1 MKEDPAENINFT
13 LNTENLYIEE
23 SYTDLQSGAVRRLV
37 PVHAD
42 GSPDPSRTPIF
53 IGTTQI
59 LTPEGALPIQAPLQ
73 ANNLKEALD
82 AYPYTMQVALQ
93 QMISELE
100 QVRKEA
106 PESAKESSR
115 IVIPGRDF

>member
-1 MKEDPAENINFT
+1 MKEEPAGNINFS
-13 LNTENLYIEE
+13 LNTQNLYLEE

-59 LTPEGALPIQAPLQ
+59 LTPEGPLPIQAPLQ
-73 ANNLKEALD
+73 ANNLKEALED
-82 AYPYTMQVALQ
+82 YSYTMQVALQ

-100 QVRKEA
+100 QVRKET
-106 PESAKESSR
+106 PEDTKDSSR